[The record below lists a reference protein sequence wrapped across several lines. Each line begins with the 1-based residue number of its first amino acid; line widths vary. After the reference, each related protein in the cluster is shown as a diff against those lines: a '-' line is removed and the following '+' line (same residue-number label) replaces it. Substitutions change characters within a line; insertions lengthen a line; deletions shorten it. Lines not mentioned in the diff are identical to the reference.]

1 MTYSLSGNYDGGS
14 SNVFR
19 LAIKKF
25 DESAGSFSG
34 EFHYLLTSISEPVS
48 GHYHLYGDGRDET
61 VLWFETSGGS
71 WRWEAGTVSFF
82 VFGPV
87 MACRQAGP
95 DFHQVGLMNR
105 SPYRIA
111 N

>member
-1 MTYSLSGNYDGGS
+1 MAGGGDLEF
-14 SNVFR
+14 V
-19 LAIKKF
+19 
-25 DESAGSFSG
+25 AGQEVHG
-34 EFHYLLTSISEPVS
+34 EAADFLTGVV
-48 GHYHLYGDGRDET
+48 GDGDGLG
-61 VLWFETSGGS
+61 VL
-71 WRWEAGTVSFF
+71 GTVRFF
-82 VFGPV
+82 VCGPV

>member
-1 MTYSLSGNYDGGS
+1 MAPTMGLTMTLGMIAEAIGASSLGVCVDLFAGTPAPTGIAPLS
-14 SNVFR
+14 R
-19 LAIKKF
+19 LAQ
-25 DESAGSFSG
+25 
-34 EFHYLLTSISEPVS
+34 
-48 GHYHLYGDGRDET
+48 HL
-61 VLWFETSGGS
+61 
-71 WRWEAGTVSFF
+71 GTVSFF